1 MSKRYPKQPDTQP
14 EVGLVNLACC
24 DCGMVHRMGFTVEP
38 DGTLRL
44 RYARDKRA
52 TAQLRR
58 GTFAFLKTP
67 RKGDRWKMVRVTG
80 V

>member
-1 MSKRYPKQPDTQP
+1 MSKRYPKQANVQP
-14 EVGLVNLACC
+14 KIGLVNMACC
-24 DCGMVHRMGFTVEP
+24 DCGLVHRMGFTVESN
-38 DGTLRL
+38 GVLRL
-44 RYARDKRA
+44 ENARDNRA

-58 GTFAFLKTP
+58 GKFPGLKAP